1 MDKTFTCNVTNIT
14 TNNTHYKLK
23 KIVEDATYYITL
35 VAKNAVGKSHSV
47 MIELALND
55 NESEQV
61 DINYIILFCSL
72 VTLLLLDLCI
82 YRMKV

>member
-1 MDKTFTCNVTNIT
+1 MDKTFICNVTNIK

-55 NESEQV
+55 KKVSKLT
-61 DINYIILFCSL
+61 LF
-72 VTLLLLDLCI
+72 TLF
-82 YRMKV
+82 YFVH